1 MGSQT
6 PTWLLEGVMR
16 QKGVT
21 MRLFRDDLE
30 DVELF
35 AEANRAER
43 AVIRRHLT
51 PLSVAAGRVLVKE
64 GARGDQFMVLM
75 EGNAT
80 VSQAGQTIATLERGD
95 LVGEMALLQD
105 AGTGRRNAT
114 VTASTDAVI
123 YVGSRSEFRQILQ
136 AVPSVARKVR
146 ETAAERSL
154 ARAA

>member
-1 MGSQT
+1 
-6 PTWLLEGVMR
+6 
-16 QKGVT
+16 

-30 DVELF
+30 DVALF

-64 GARGDQFMVLM
+64 GTRGDQFMVLV

-80 VSQAGQTIATLERGD
+80 VSQGGQTIATLDRGD
-95 LVGEMALLQD
+95 LVGEMALLAD
-105 AGTGRRNAT
+105 NGAGLRNAT

-123 YVGSRSEFRQILQ
+123 YVGSRSDFRQILQ
-136 AVPSVARKVR
+136 AAPSVARKVHQ
-146 ETAAERSL
+146 TAAERTL
-154 ARAA
+154 APAA

>member
-1 MGSQT
+1 
-6 PTWLLEGVMR
+6 V
-16 QKGVT
+16 
-21 MRLFRDDLE
+21 RLFRDDLE
-30 DVELF
+30 HVDLF

-51 PLSVAAGRVLVKE
+51 PLSVPAGRVLVKE
-64 GARGDQFMVLM
+64 GARGEQFMVLV
-75 EGNAT
+75 EGKAT
-80 VSQAGQTIATLERGD
+80 VSQGGQTIATLQRGD
-95 LVGEMALLQD
+95 LFGEMALLED
-105 AGTGRRNAT
+105 VGTGRRNAT

-146 ETAAERSL
+146 ETAAERTL

>member
-1 MGSQT
+1 
-6 PTWLLEGVMR
+6 
-16 QKGVT
+16 

-30 DVELF
+30 NVELF
-35 AEANRAER
+35 AEANRSER

-51 PLSVAAGRVLVKE
+51 PLSVAAGRVLMKE
-64 GARGDQFMVLM
+64 GARGDQFMVLV

-80 VSQAGQTIATLERGD
+80 VSQGGQTIATLERGD

-105 AGTGRRNAT
+105 AGFDRRNAT
-114 VTASTDAVI
+114 VTTTTDAVI
-123 YVGSRSEFRQILQ
+123 YVGSRSDFRQILQ

-146 ETAAERSL
+146 QTAADRTL

>member
-1 MGSQT
+1 
-6 PTWLLEGVMR
+6 
-16 QKGVT
+16 

-30 DVELF
+30 DVALF

-51 PLSVAAGRVLVKE
+51 PLSVPAGRVLVKE

-105 AGTGRRNAT
+105 NGTDRRNAT

-123 YVGSRSEFRQILQ
+123 YVGSRSDFREILQ
-136 AVPSVARKVR
+136 AAPSVARKVR
-146 ETAAERSL
+146 QTAAERTL
-154 ARAA
+154 PRAA

>member
-1 MGSQT
+1 
-6 PTWLLEGVMR
+6 
-16 QKGVT
+16 

-64 GARGDQFMVLM
+64 GTRGDQFMVLV

-80 VSQAGQTIATLERGD
+80 VSQGGQTIATLERGD

-105 AGTGRRNAT
+105 VGSGRRNAT

-123 YVGSRSEFRQILQ
+123 YVGSKADFRQILQ
-136 AVPSVARKVR
+136 AVPSVALKVR
-146 ETAAERSL
+146 QTAAERTL

>member
-1 MGSQT
+1 
-6 PTWLLEGVMR
+6 
-16 QKGVT
+16 

-51 PLSVAAGRVLVKE
+51 PLSVTAGRVLVRE
-64 GARGDQFMVLM
+64 GGRGDQFMVLV

-80 VSQAGQTIATLERGD
+80 VSQGGQTIATLGRGD

-105 AGTGRRNAT
+105 VGSDRRNAT

-123 YVGSRSEFRQILQ
+123 YVGSRADFRQILQ
-136 AVPSVARKVR
+136 AAPSVARKVR
-146 ETAAERSL
+146 ETAAERTL

>member
-1 MGSQT
+1 
-6 PTWLLEGVMR
+6 
-16 QKGVT
+16 

-35 AEANRAER
+35 AGANRAER

-51 PLSVAAGRVLVKE
+51 PLSVTAGRVLVKE
-64 GARGDQFMVLM
+64 GTRGDQFMVLV
-75 EGNAT
+75 EGKAT
-80 VSQAGQTIATLERGD
+80 VSQGGQTIATLERGD

-105 AGTGRRNAT
+105 VGSDRRNAT

-123 YVGSRSEFRQILQ
+123 YVGSRADFRQILQ

-146 ETAAERSL
+146 QTAAERTL

>member
-1 MGSQT
+1 
-6 PTWLLEGVMR
+6 
-16 QKGVT
+16 

-51 PLSVAAGRVLVKE
+51 PLSVPAGRVLVKE
-64 GARGDQFMVLM
+64 GTRGDQFMVLV

-80 VSQAGQTIATLERGD
+80 VSHGGQTIATLQRGD

-105 AGTGRRNAT
+105 VGSDRRNAT

-123 YVGSRSEFRQILQ
+123 YVGSRSDFRQILQ

-146 ETAAERSL
+146 QTAAERTL

>member
-1 MGSQT
+1 
-6 PTWLLEGVMR
+6 
-16 QKGVT
+16 

-51 PLSVAAGRVLVKE
+51 PLSVAAGRVLMKE
-64 GARGDQFMVLM
+64 GTRGDQFMVLV

-80 VSQAGQTIATLERGD
+80 VSQGGQTIATLERGD

-105 AGTGRRNAT
+105 AGSDRRNAT
-114 VTASTDAVI
+114 VTTSTDAVI
-123 YVGSRSEFRQILQ
+123 YVGSRSDFRQILQ
-136 AVPSVARKVR
+136 SVPSVARKVR
-146 ETAAERSL
+146 QTAAERTL

>member
-1 MGSQT
+1 
-6 PTWLLEGVMR
+6 
-16 QKGVT
+16 

-35 AEANRAER
+35 SEANRTER

-51 PLSVAAGRVLVKE
+51 PLSVAAGRVLMKE
-64 GARGDQFMVLM
+64 GARGDQFMVLV

-80 VSQAGQTIATLERGD
+80 VSQGGQTVATLERGD

-105 AGTGRRNAT
+105 AGSDRRNAT

-123 YVGSRSEFRQILQ
+123 YVGSRSDFRQILQ

-146 ETAAERSL
+146 QTAAERTL

>member
-1 MGSQT
+1 
-6 PTWLLEGVMR
+6 
-16 QKGVT
+16 

-51 PLSVAAGRVLVKE
+51 PLSVAAGRVLVRE
-64 GARGDQFMVLM
+64 GGRGDQFMVLV
-75 EGNAT
+75 EGSAT
-80 VSQAGQTIATLERGD
+80 VSQGGQTIATLERGD

-105 AGTGRRNAT
+105 VGSGRRNAT

-123 YVGSRSEFRQILQ
+123 YVGSRADFRQILQ

-146 ETAAERSL
+146 QTAAERTL